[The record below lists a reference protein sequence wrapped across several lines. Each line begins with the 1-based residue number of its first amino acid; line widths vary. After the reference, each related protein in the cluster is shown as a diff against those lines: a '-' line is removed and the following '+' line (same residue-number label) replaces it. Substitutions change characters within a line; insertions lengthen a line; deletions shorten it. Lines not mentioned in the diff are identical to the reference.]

1 MAKFRHSLKAVLEWP
16 LKCVTFYPVEKLGLL
31 VAGDFK
37 MEPTTRWFGLD
48 ILLRDLKHKADAGT
62 VPKRAL
68 ILEIIYQTSQAHTA
82 Q

>member
-48 ILLRDLKHKADAGT
+48 ILLRDLKH
-62 VPKRAL
+62 
-68 ILEIIYQTSQAHTA
+68 
-82 Q
+82 